1 MSKINLFK
9 IEFVHSDGRRTTL
22 GVDLVDTVKRA
33 RKSAKDL
40 EREGIK
46 VDAVRLITP
55 GGHVCE
61 MTPEMMGA

>member
-1 MSKINLFK
+1 MSKVDLFK

-22 GVDLVDTVKRA
+22 GLDLADTVKRA
-33 RKSAKDL
+33 TKSAKDL

-46 VDAVRLITP
+46 VDAVRLTTP
-55 GGHVCE
+55 SGHTWE